1 MADWKKWPSGWGE
14 MAQEGVNK
22 EMPIVC
28 LNKEEKTKRS
38 SKWRDDGL
46 IELLKFLKKL

>member
-1 MADWKKWPSGWGE
+1 

-22 EMPIVC
+22 EIANRPPEQGRKSEEIV
-28 LNKEEKTKRS
+28 
-38 SKWRDDGL
+38 KWRDDGL